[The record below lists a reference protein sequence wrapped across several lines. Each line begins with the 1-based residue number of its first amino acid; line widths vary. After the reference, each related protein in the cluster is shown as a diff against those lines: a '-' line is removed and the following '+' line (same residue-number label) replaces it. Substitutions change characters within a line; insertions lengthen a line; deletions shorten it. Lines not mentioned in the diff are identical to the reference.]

1 MIMKAIALGV
11 LVLIFAA
18 ALRILY
24 VVLFDSK
31 P

>member
-1 MIMKAIALGV
+1 VRPGTTIAIAGL

-18 ALRILY
+18 ALAQF
-24 VVLFDSK
+24 VLRLS

>member
-1 MIMKAIALGV
+1 MRQGTTIAIIAL

-18 ALRILY
+18 ALAQF
-24 VVLFDSK
+24 VLRLG